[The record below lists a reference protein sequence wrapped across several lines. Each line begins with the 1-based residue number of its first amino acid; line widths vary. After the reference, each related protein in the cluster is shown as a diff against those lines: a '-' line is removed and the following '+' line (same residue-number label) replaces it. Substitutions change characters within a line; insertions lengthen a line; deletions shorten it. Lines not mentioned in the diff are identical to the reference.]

1 MDAHQN
7 TSNRHPRAVPDQDG
21 NASGM
26 KLRFL
31 HLTWCAS
38 LIVVSVT
45 MTRFFCLTH
54 AAKASG
60 PLASSTDLAVSAAA
74 GAGSRLDRSGRAG
87 GVVVIPGGARP
98 LCAERSPWTACS
110 ARKTA
115 SLEGAVE
122 GLGGLD
128 LLSRERASE
137 RASG

>member
-1 MDAHQN
+1 
-7 TSNRHPRAVPDQDG
+7 
-21 NASGM
+21 
-26 KLRFL
+26 
-31 HLTWCAS
+31 
-38 LIVVSVT
+38 
-45 MTRFFCLTH
+45 MTRFFCRTH
-54 AAKASG
+54 AARASG

-74 GAGSRLDRSGRAG
+74 AAAAGSRLDRSGMVG

-128 LLSRERASE
+128 LLSRGEHEDTEVEDNLRTVHVQGGENEACFGVLTIPSHELLRTRLTPRREGER
-137 RASG
+137 